1 MNSAVRDSACPEKEL
16 LTRCARSRIDPAS
29 TKKIAALLDGNL
41 DWGYVLDQ
49 AEENSVTPLLGRQLQ
64 ALPAGAASPPVL
76 ERLKNACRA
85 NTIRCL
91 FLTAELIKIFDLF
104 HSRGI
109 RAIAYKGPAL
119 AMQAYGDMTLRQFE
133 DLDIIVRQSDLPK
146 ANEVML
152 GLGYRPRF
160 DWIVSSGIPSSVIPG
175 EYNYRDEKR
184 RIMVEL
190 HTELTLRHFPEVPD
204 LEDFS
209 KRLTFVRLNEREIPT
224 FSVEDALIVLSLHG
238 TKDFWE
244 RFSWIADISELIQ
257 RYPNLDWNVTIERA
271 KALQAERML
280 HVALSLAINF
290 MVTPLPDEIQ
300 RRLRADR
307 TANDLA
313 SEVVAGLMRRNYISL
328 SAKGR
333 FNFRR
338 RMLPGTLDG
347 WRYAVRL
354 SVVPAEEDYEMIRLP
369 GALSPLYIA
378 LRPLRLLRKYG
389 FSSRKA

>member
-1 MNSAVRDSACPEKEL
+1 MNSAVRDSACLEKEL
-16 LTRCARSRIDPAS
+16 LACCARTRIDPAS
-29 TKKIAALLDGNL
+29 TEKIAALLNANL
-41 DWGYVLDQ
+41 DWDYVFDQ

-64 ALPAGAASPPVL
+64 ALPARAVPPPVL
-76 ERLKNACRA
+76 ERLKDACRA

-91 FLTAELIKIFDLF
+91 FLTAELTKIFDLLR
-104 HSRGI
+104 SRGI
-109 RAIAYKGPAL
+109 QAIAYKVPAL

-160 DWIVSSGIPSSVIPG
+160 DWLVSSGVPSSLVPG

-204 LEDFS
+204 LQGFS
-209 KRLTFVRLNEREIPT
+209 KRRTFVKLNEREIPT

-238 TKDFWE
+238 AKDFWE

-257 RYPNLDWNVTIERA
+257 RYPSLDWGVTIDRA
-271 KALQAERML
+271 NALRAERMF
-280 HVALSLAINF
+280 HVALLLAMNL
-290 MVTPLPDEIQ
+290 METPLPDEILL
-300 RRLRADR
+300 RLKADR
-307 TANDLA
+307 TANDVE
-313 SEVVAGLMRRNYISL
+313 SEILSRLMSRNYIPL

-338 RMLPGTLDG
+338 RMLPGTLEG
-347 WRYAVRL
+347 WRYGVRL

-369 GALSPLYIA
+369 GVLSPLYIV

-389 FSSRKA
+389 FITRKT

>member
-1 MNSAVRDSACPEKEL
+1 M
-16 LTRCARSRIDPAS
+16 DPAS
-29 TKKIAALLDGNL
+29 AKQIVALLNGNL
-41 DWGYVLDQ
+41 DWDYVLDQ

-64 ALPAGAASPPVL
+64 ALPAGTVPSPVL
-76 ERLKNACRA
+76 DRLKDACRA
-85 NTIRCL
+85 NTIGCL
-91 FLTAELIKIFDLF
+91 FLTAELTKIFDLF
-104 HSRGI
+104 HLRGI
-109 RAIAYKGPAL
+109 QAIAYKGPAL
-119 AMQAYGDMTLRQFE
+119 AVQAYGDMTLRQFE
-133 DLDIIVRQSDLPK
+133 DLDIIVGQSDLPK

-160 DWIVSSGIPSSVIPG
+160 EWIVSSGVPSSVIPG

-184 RIMVEL
+184 RILVEL

-204 LEDFS
+204 LEDFA

-257 RYPNLDWNVTIERA
+257 GYPSLDWSATIERA
-271 KALQAERML
+271 KALRSERML
-280 HVALSLAINF
+280 HVALLLAKNL
-290 MVTPLPDEIQ
+290 MQTPLPNEILV
-300 RRLRADR
+300 RLKADR

-313 SEVVAGLMRRNYISL
+313 SEVCAARMRRNYISL
-328 SAKGR
+328 NAKGR
-333 FNFRR
+333 LNFRR
-338 RMLPGTLDG
+338 RMLTRTLEG
-347 WRYAVRL
+347 WRYGVRL

-369 GALSPLYIA
+369 GILSPLYMV

-389 FSSRKA
+389 LIPRKG

>member
-16 LTRCARSRIDPAS
+16 LARCARTRVDPAS
-29 TKKIAALLDGNL
+29 TKKIAALLNGNL
-41 DWGYVLDQ
+41 DWDCVFDQ
-49 AEENSVTPLLGRQLQ
+49 AAENSVTPLLGRQMQ
-64 ALPAGAASPPVL
+64 ALPTGGVPAPVL
-76 ERLKNACRA
+76 DRLKEVCRA

-91 FLTAELIKIFDLF
+91 FLTAELIRIFDLF

-109 RAIAYKGPAL
+109 QAIAYKGPAL

-133 DLDIIVRQSDLPK
+133 DIDIIVRQSDLPK

-160 DWIVSSGIPSSVIPG
+160 DWIVSSGVPSSIIPG

-190 HTELTLRHFPEVPD
+190 HTELTLRHFPKVPD

-209 KRLTFVRLNEREIPT
+209 NRLTFVKLNDREIPT
-224 FSVEDALIVLSLHG
+224 FSVEDTLIVLSLHG

-244 RFSWIADISELIQ
+244 RLLWIADISELIQ
-257 RYPNLDWNVTIERA
+257 RYPNLDWSVTIDRA
-271 KALQAERML
+271 KVLQAERML
-280 HVALSLAINF
+280 HVALLLATNLTE
-290 MVTPLPDEIQ
+290 TPFAEEIQ
-300 RRLRADR
+300 RRLRSDR

-313 SEVVAGLMRRNYISL
+313 SEVWTRLMRQNYGSL
-328 SAKGR
+328 NAKGR

-338 RMLPGTLDG
+338 RMLPGTDG

-369 GALSPLYIA
+369 GILSPLYIA

-389 FSSRKA
+389 LNSRKV

>member
-16 LTRCARSRIDPAS
+16 LACCARTRLDTAS
-29 TKKIAALLDGNL
+29 TRKISTLLDGHL
-41 DWGYVLDQ
+41 DWDYVLDQ
-49 AEENSVTPLLGRQLQ
+49 AQENSVIPLLGRQLQ
-64 ALPAGAASPPVL
+64 TLPSGVVPPSVL
-76 ERLKNACRA
+76 ERLKDACRA

-91 FLTAELIKIFDLF
+91 FLTAALTRIFDLF

-109 RAIAYKGPAL
+109 QAIAYKGPAL

-160 DWIVSSGIPSSVIPG
+160 DWLVSSGIPSSVIPG

-190 HTELTLRHFPEVPD
+190 HTELTMRHFPEVPN
-204 LEDFS
+204 LKDFS
-209 KRLTFVRLNEREIPT
+209 NRVVIVKLTEREIPT
-224 FSVEDALIVLSLHG
+224 FSAEDELIVLSLHG
-238 TKDFWE
+238 AKDFWE

-257 RYPNLDWNVTIERA
+257 RYPNLDWSVTFERA
-271 KALQAERML
+271 KALRAERMV
-280 HVALSLAINF
+280 HIALLLAIEL
-290 MVTPLPDEIQ
+290 VDTAVPDGI
-300 RRLRADR
+300 RLRLKADR
-307 TANDLA
+307 VANDLA
-313 SEVVAGLMRRNYISL
+313 SQILSSLLSRDYIPL
-328 SAKGR
+328 GAKGR
-333 FNFRR
+333 LDFRR

-347 WRYAVRL
+347 WRYGVRL

-369 GALSPLYIA
+369 GILSPLYIL

-389 FSSRKA
+389 FGGRKA

>member
-16 LTRCARSRIDPAS
+16 LACCARTRIDPAS
-29 TKKIAALLDGNL
+29 TQKIVALLNENL
-41 DWGYVLDQ
+41 DWAYVLDQ
-49 AEENSVTPLLGRQLQ
+49 AEENSVIPLLGRQLQ
-64 ALPAGAASPPVL
+64 ALPVGAVPPLVL
-76 ERLKNACRA
+76 ERLKDACRA

-91 FLTAELIKIFDLF
+91 FLTAELTKIFDLF

-133 DLDIIVRQSDLPK
+133 DLDIIVRQGDLPK

-152 GLGYRPRF
+152 GLGYLPRF
-160 DWIVSSGIPSSVIPG
+160 DWIVSSGVPSSIIPG

-190 HTELTLRHFPEVPD
+190 HTELTLRHFPEVAN

-209 KRLTFVRLNEREIPT
+209 SRLTLVKLNDREICT
-224 FSVEDALIVLSLHG
+224 FSVEDALIILSLHG

-244 RFSWIADISELIQ
+244 RLSWITDISELIQ
-257 RYPNLDWNVTIERA
+257 RHPNLDWSVTLERA
-271 KALQAERML
+271 NVLQTERML
-280 HVALSLAINF
+280 HVALLLAINL
-290 MVTPLPDEIQ
+290 MNTPLPEEILH
-300 RRLRADR
+300 RLRSDR
-307 TANDLA
+307 TANELA
-313 SEVVAGLMRRNYISL
+313 SEVWAALMRRNYISL
-328 SAKGR
+328 NAKGR

-338 RMLPGTLDG
+338 RMLPGTLHG

-369 GALSPLYIA
+369 AILSPLYIA

>member
-16 LTRCARSRIDPAS
+16 LARCARTRVDPAS
-29 TKKIAALLDGNL
+29 TKKIAALLNGNL
-41 DWGYVLDQ
+41 DWDYVFDQ
-49 AEENSVTPLLGRQLQ
+49 AAENSVTPLLGRQLQ
-64 ALPAGAASPPVL
+64 ALPTGGVPAPVL
-76 ERLKNACRA
+76 DRLKEVCRA

-91 FLTAELIKIFDLF
+91 FLTAELIRIFDLF

-109 RAIAYKGPAL
+109 QAIAYKGPAL

-133 DLDIIVRQSDLPK
+133 DIDIIVRQSDLPK

-160 DWIVSSGIPSSVIPG
+160 DWIVSSGVPSSIIPG

-190 HTELTLRHFPEVPD
+190 HTELTLRHFPKVPD

-209 KRLTFVRLNEREIPT
+209 NRLTFVKLNDREIPT
-224 FSVEDALIVLSLHG
+224 FSVEDTLIVLSLHG

-244 RFSWIADISELIQ
+244 RLSWIADISELIQ
-257 RYPNLDWNVTIERA
+257 RYPNLDWSVTIDRA
-271 KALQAERML
+271 KVLRAERML
-280 HVALSLAINF
+280 HVALLLATNLTE
-290 MVTPLPDEIQ
+290 TPFAEEIQ
-300 RRLRADR
+300 RRLRSDR

-313 SEVVAGLMRRNYISL
+313 SEVWTGLMRRNYSSL
-328 SAKGR
+328 NAKGR

-338 RMLPGTLDG
+338 RMLPGTDG

-369 GALSPLYIA
+369 GILSPLYIA

-389 FSSRKA
+389 LNSRKV

>member
-16 LTRCARSRIDPAS
+16 LARCARTRIDPAS
-29 TKKIAALLDGNL
+29 TKKIAALLNGNL
-41 DWGYVLDQ
+41 DWDCVFDQ
-49 AEENSVTPLLGRQLQ
+49 AAENSVTPLLGRQMQ
-64 ALPAGAASPPVL
+64 ALPTGGVPAPVL
-76 ERLKNACRA
+76 DRLKEVCRA

-91 FLTAELIKIFDLF
+91 FLTAELIGIFDLF

-109 RAIAYKGPAL
+109 QAIAYKGPAL

-133 DLDIIVRQSDLPK
+133 DIDIIVRQSDLPK

-160 DWIVSSGIPSSVIPG
+160 DWIVSSGVPSSIIPG

-190 HTELTLRHFPEVPD
+190 HTELTLRHFPKVPD

-209 KRLTFVRLNEREIPT
+209 NRLTFVKLNDREIPT
-224 FSVEDALIVLSLHG
+224 FSVEDTLIVLSLHG

-244 RFSWIADISELIQ
+244 RLLWIADISELIQ
-257 RYPNLDWNVTIERA
+257 RYPNLDWNVTIDRA
-271 KALQAERML
+271 KVLQAERML
-280 HVALSLAINF
+280 HVALLLATNLTE
-290 MVTPLPDEIQ
+290 TPFAEEIQ
-300 RRLRADR
+300 RRLRSDR

-313 SEVVAGLMRRNYISL
+313 SEVWTRLMRQNYGSL
-328 SAKGR
+328 NAKGR

-338 RMLPGTLDG
+338 RMLPGTDG

-369 GALSPLYIA
+369 GILSPLYIA

-389 FSSRKA
+389 LNSRKV